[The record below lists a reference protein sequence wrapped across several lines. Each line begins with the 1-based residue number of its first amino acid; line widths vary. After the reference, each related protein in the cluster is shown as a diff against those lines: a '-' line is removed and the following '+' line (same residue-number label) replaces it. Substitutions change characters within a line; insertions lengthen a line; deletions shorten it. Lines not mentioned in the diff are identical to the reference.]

1 MKIGFDG
8 KRAVQNRTGL
18 GNYSRFVVDILSQY
32 FSHGNEYVLYA
43 PAKRENP
50 NLEKLLAREQV
61 SIRYPQSKWNRTFRS
76 LWRVWS
82 ICRDIQKDRIELFHG
97 LSNELPLSI
106 RQCSIKSIV
115 TIHDLIFI
123 RYPQYYPY
131 IDRQIYK
138 YKFRKACENSDHI
151 IAISE
156 TTKQD
161 IIRFFGIRE
170 EKISVVYQGCDPVFK
185 QPASEALKEEIRRKY
200 RLPEKYILN
209 VGSIESRKNLL
220 LIVKALVNLPSDV
233 CLVAIGKRTPYTE
246 TVEKFIATHGL
257 ENRVQILTQIPFREL
272 PAFYQMA
279 SVFVYPSR
287 FEGFGIPILEAICSR
302 VPVIAATGS
311 CLEEAGGPAC
321 RYVHPDDAEGL
332 ANQVEQILSSPT
344 LRQEMVQESLTYA
357 QRFADEAIAR
367 DLMKVYQ
374 QIMNPTTR
382 HSV

>member
-32 FSHGNEYVLYA
+32 FSHRNEYVLYA

-50 NLEKLLAREQV
+50 NLEKLLARKQV

-185 QPASEALKEEIRRKY
+185 RPASEALKEEIRRKY

-367 DLMKVYQ
+367 DLMKVYKK
-374 QIMNPTTR
+374 IMTPIPR
-382 HSV
+382 HTV